1 VGGEV
6 IWVLLHGG
14 RIKTF
19 VQYLFSTILRN
30 SQVRKTISECAISA
44 ALKCKQWVGSKRP
57 FTTKLKSVFTFCN
70 SKSNSSDLTF
80 PVLTKANQKCER
92 TQRTNF
98 KSFGLLLEG
107 YQFIFSCLAMLYI
120 SKYSFLFIFTFYSVD
135 QIKICQVQI
144 RKYKM
149 ALPY

>member
-1 VGGEV
+1 MCNKCCVEMQAVGRQQ
-6 IWVLLHGG
+6 GG
-14 RIKTF
+14 
-19 VQYLFSTILRN
+19 ST
-30 SQVRKTISECAISA
+30 
-44 ALKCKQWVGSKRP
+44 CKFIRP
-57 FTTKLKSVFTFCN
+57 FTIKLKSVFTFCN